1 MELEKRYADF
11 SSKYSLVTFN
21 DEVPY
26 WRAKKLGE
34 LQDEYLMSI
43 CSNIGSIEN
52 IDYEE
57 LYKNLKE
64 IDKNLVS

>member
-1 MELEKRYADF
+1 
-11 SSKYSLVTFN
+11 
-21 DEVPY
+21 VPY